1 MVEEVSA
8 ASIEDPDGGRLL
20 LEKDP
25 NGENLQSAES
35 FMESS
40 ENQLDPSAFRV
51 TEEEHWQAQYLQATK
66 SKKRSYVG
74 SIDLWDW
81 TKVEQ
86 VKENKKRK
94 ATRSIVRLVGR
105 LAPNSSQVHPS
116 LGGSGG
122 LIRTTPV
129 FEADHN
135 FVKVSSGSIQTFAKH
150 SFQCS
155 EIILYEA
162 CPYLSGRDLSYG
174 ECSLQSTLAGRIYKL
189 HRPSSKQ
196 LSMSTGCVSSNP
208 TQDWGFPIISVEAQD
223 FDSVTTGALS
233 KDETI
238 DAVVVSKPFVPNL
251 GHWKY
256 QLGSVNKVAHAFCI
270 FHVHLSS

>member
-8 ASIEDPDGGRLL
+8 ASIEEDPDGGQLL
-20 LEKDP
+20 LEKDS
-25 NGENLQSAES
+25 NGENFESAES

-40 ENQLDPSAFRV
+40 ENQLDPSALHIA
-51 TEEEHWQAQYLQATK
+51 EEEHWQAQYLQTTK
-66 SKKRSYVG
+66 SKKRSYIG

-135 FVKVSSGSIQTFAKH
+135 FVKVSSGSTETFINIPF
-150 SFQCS
+150 SV
-155 EIILYEA
+155 L
-162 CPYLSGRDLSYG
+162 RM
-174 ECSLQSTLAGRIYKL
+174 SL
-189 HRPSSKQ
+189 
-196 LSMSTGCVSSNP
+196 
-208 TQDWGFPIISVEAQD
+208 
-223 FDSVTTGALS
+223 
-233 KDETI
+233 
-238 DAVVVSKPFVPNL
+238 
-251 GHWKY
+251 
-256 QLGSVNKVAHAFCI
+256 
-270 FHVHLSS
+270 